1 VPVLCRCFIFRASG
15 DVHPATNRP
24 RPAAG
29 EPPPAMTA
37 RSQAQ
42 TGRAVILIVGAAMDA
57 GHHGPPDDAIAT
69 GFSAPR
75 RHFRYDASSA
85 VPAARTWFF
94 VTTTPLASS
103 SVEPLNSSSSFVGD
117 TGIGMTAEQQAKLFE
132 EFSQQETHYAI
143 GTKSASLPDHAFVGR
158 CRRAGGISS
167 ERQSKGLRLQSR
179 SRPARGPVD
188 PRKAS
193 SGFRRG
199 TLICR
204 TRLPTRESRPSSA
217 ALDAA
222 PLDCA

>member
-1 VPVLCRCFIFRASG
+1 VLVLCRCFIFRASG
-15 DVHPATNRP
+15 DVHPAPNRP

-94 VTTTPLASS
+94 VTTTPLAQLRRAAEFIEL
-103 SVEPLNSSSSFVGD
+103 VRRRHRHRHDGGA
-117 TGIGMTAEQQAKLFE
+117 TGRC
-132 EFSQQETHYAI
+132 SRS
-143 GTKSASLPDHAFVGR
+143 SAS
-158 CRRAGGISS
+158 RRRIM
-167 ERQSKGLRLQSR
+167 QSAQSR
-179 SRPARGPVD
+179 
-188 PRKAS
+188 
-193 SGFRRG
+193 RRFLT
-199 TLICR
+199 TL
-204 TRLPTRESRPSSA
+204 SSA
-217 ALDAA
+217 GVAGLAAYHQNARARAYAYSHAVGQRGGRLIPEKWSA
-222 PLDCA
+222 PLD